1 LAYLYAGLGVAMLAA
16 TMAMFEF
23 GVSLTGQQGQM
34 SPPRSL
40 YTGGTSEQYSD
51 QLWMKLL
58 NDTQFTD
65 VIGRDLASQS
75 LCDQLMCRVCD
86 PDPEDVPMREKCKDR
101 CIGKNAYQEG
111 FDELSEFQ
119 DTLVDDLSHPFP
131 SACVLNKGDHR
142 VLVVP
147 NQDEPTSPYGLY
159 SCLTTKS
166 PFCSFEQ

>member
-1 LAYLYAGLGVAMLAA
+1 MLAA

-51 QLWMKLL
+51 QLWLKLL
-58 NDTQFTD
+58 NDTQFID
-65 VIGRDLASQS
+65 VIGSDLASQS
-75 LCDQLMCRVCD
+75 LCDQLMCRINELD
-86 PDPEDVPMREKCKDR
+86 RSR

-142 VLVVP
+142 VLMVP
-147 NQDEPTSPYGLY
+147 NQDEPASPYGLY
-159 SCLTTKS
+159 SCLTTKG
-166 PFCSFEQ
+166 PLCSFEQ

>member
-1 LAYLYAGLGVAMLAA
+1 MLAA

-34 SPPRSL
+34 SPPRSS

-51 QLWMKLL
+51 QLWLKLL
-58 NDTQFTD
+58 NDTQFIN

-75 LCDQLMCRVCD
+75 LCDQLMCRINELD
-86 PDPEDVPMREKCKDR
+86 HSR

-147 NQDEPTSPYGLY
+147 NQDEPASPYGLY
-159 SCLTTKS
+159 SCLTTKG
-166 PFCSFEQ
+166 PLCSFEQ

>member
-1 LAYLYAGLGVAMLAA
+1 MLAA

-51 QLWMKLL
+51 QLWLKLL
-58 NDTQFTD
+58 NDTQFID
-65 VIGRDLASQS
+65 VIGSDLASQS
-75 LCDQLMCRVCD
+75 LCDQLMCRINELD
-86 PDPEDVPMREKCKDR
+86 RSR

-147 NQDEPTSPYGLY
+147 NQDEPASPYGLY
-159 SCLTTKS
+159 SCLTAKS
-166 PFCSFEQ
+166 PLCSFEQ